1 MAYLQIRKRVN
12 KSGTTYAA
20 AIREKVE
27 GRDVVVWSGTYKTKG
42 DAQAA
47 GTQNLDGVNKG
58 LVKRV
63 DEKMTFNNFVENVW
77 LPTTRA
83 RVDRPDTVKKYKMYH
98 DRHWSE
104 HFGSLKLNKIEPVL
118 LNRWFE
124 LKKKEGLS
132 EGYLARMQM
141 TLSGVFELAI
151 ENNILGSNPM
161 KKKAVA
167 RSQVPQTTRDAYSV
181 REVQAILEFIKM
193 NDHMRRD
200 YFYFYL
206 AFTSGLRRG
215 ELCGIRL
222 DDISYSNDGLTA
234 VIDINKSVE
243 KVKNGGREV
252 VFHGTS
258 VKKNH
263 DRKIPLDAGSTAEL
277 KKHLERCH
285 TGEVYGRAWNSNN
298 EDRDI
303 WSNDGWLFHRGNGRA
318 VVPDSY
324 TSAFK
329 RYCKDGGFRYMGLH
343 ATRHTVA
350 TGLHRANV
358 PIAASAALL
367 GQTPETFLKTYVHID
382 EEDLVSG
389 QSAWVDELN

>member
-124 LKKKEGLS
+124 LKKK
-132 EGYLARMQM
+132 
-141 TLSGVFELAI
+141 
-151 ENNILGSNPM
+151 
-161 KKKAVA
+161 
-167 RSQVPQTTRDAYSV
+167 
-181 REVQAILEFIKM
+181 
-193 NDHMRRD
+193 
-200 YFYFYL
+200 
-206 AFTSGLRRG
+206 
-215 ELCGIRL
+215 
-222 DDISYSNDGLTA
+222 
-234 VIDINKSVE
+234 
-243 KVKNGGREV
+243 
-252 VFHGTS
+252 
-258 VKKNH
+258 
-263 DRKIPLDAGSTAEL
+263 
-277 KKHLERCH
+277 
-285 TGEVYGRAWNSNN
+285 
-298 EDRDI
+298 
-303 WSNDGWLFHRGNGRA
+303 
-318 VVPDSY
+318 
-324 TSAFK
+324 
-329 RYCKDGGFRYMGLH
+329 
-343 ATRHTVA
+343 
-350 TGLHRANV
+350 
-358 PIAASAALL
+358 
-367 GQTPETFLKTYVHID
+367 
-382 EEDLVSG
+382 
-389 QSAWVDELN
+389 